1 MTGVLVCF
9 RSMNGSLAD
18 PLHARRWFWWACAF
32 EAFLAVL
39 ALALGSALH
48 LRTAAS
54 FRWSTL
60 DAVWGLVGTLPLLGL
75 LALLLKTGSAWMHEI
90 VRFLDGSLRPIFG
103 QWSLLQLAILSVLA
117 GIGEELLFRGLV
129 QEGGGRLIG
138 PWAGLIVA
146 SLLFGS
152 FHWITRG
159 YALLAGSIS
168 IYLGLLWMWS
178 GNLLVPIITHGAY
191 DFLAL
196 VYFLRMRP
204 G

>member
-1 MTGVLVCF
+1 
-9 RSMNGSLAD
+9 MNDSLAD
-18 PLHARRWFWWACAF
+18 PLHARRWFWWACGF
-32 EAFLAVL
+32 ETLLAVL

-48 LRTAAS
+48 VPTAAS
-54 FRWSTL
+54 FHWSTL
-60 DAVWGLVGTLPLLGL
+60 DAVWGLAGTLPLLGL
-75 LALLLKTGSAWMHEI
+75 LAILIGTRAGWMQEI
-90 VRFLDGSLRPIFG
+90 VRFLDRSVRPIFG
-103 QWSLLQLAILSVLA
+103 QWSLLQLAILSALA

-129 QEGGGRLIG
+129 QEGCDRLIG

-159 YALLAGSIS
+159 YALLAGSIGL
-168 IYLGLLWMWS
+168 YLGLLWMLS

-196 VYFLRMRP
+196 VYFLRIRA